1 MSKNLRHKAQ
11 EPDQPRCRS
20 QPGTARYLDR
30 PIAAPDNEQE
40 QDYPIRTGPEAR
52 TIRSARGTTAR
63 STGHSTTGAAGRSAI
78 SMPTG
83 CGRWPTGRAISWAYQ
98 RAGDRRV
105 SAVLVGMAKSEAGLS
120 YCGVAKRFEKH
131 PDDLERREM
140 YETYS
145 RTQYQLQVSKI
156 KLKAQQRIIVWM
168 AGEDA
173 VHGTKIAYSGGYG
186 TEWWS
191 GRTPSTASPAC
202 MTLPGCTS
210 YTPPEQDMCRHG
222 HARTCQ
228 RLAVPEKDD

>member
-11 EPDQPRCRS
+11 EPDPPRCRS

-40 QDYPIRTGPEAR
+40 QDHPIRTGPEAR

-63 STGHSTTGAAGRSAI
+63 STGHSTTGAAGQSAI

-105 SAVLVGMAKSEAGLS
+105 SAIPVGMAKSEEGLS

-156 KLKAQQRIIVWM
+156 KPKAQ
-168 AGEDA
+168 
-173 VHGTKIAYSGGYG
+173 HGSSFG
-186 TEWWS
+186 WP
-191 GRTPSTASPAC
+191 GRTRSTAQRSP
-202 MTLPGCTS
+202 
-210 YTPPEQDMCRHG
+210 TPAG
-222 HARTCQ
+222 TARNGGVAERQVQQAQ
-228 RLAVPEKDD
+228 RA